1 MIPCVDCTVIVYI
14 CDVDP
19 INVHNVGNYILQTVY
34 IRATHILLKLKSKK
48 QTNIGIVYVSV
59 SIQRLVSLQSDA
71 RSQMIS

>member
-34 IRATHILLKLKSKK
+34 IPATHILLKLKSKK
-48 QTNIGIVYVSV
+48 QTNIGIVYVSF